1 MDQATLDIKYS
12 ELLQWLLDR
21 YLIPKDWPN
30 RLEIIKSKK
39 SEIIETLF
47 NSDNE
52 DFQKIKKMFKIF
64 ESTPVDTIPYSDY
77 SKLYQQLT
85 KTKEA
90 KEKTFFGN
98 YKSPFIYNAYILDY
112 LYQKNNLFLAEN
124 SKIIIQ
130 NISYEIP
137 NCLKMIEELK
147 EQIEYQK
154 NKNIEKKEEITKNE
168 NKLRNK
174 LKEYNIDI
182 DSEKIINSNQ
192 IVLSLIGKIEQ
203 NNFLE
208 NTLKNIEETIKNNQF
223 VQQGM
228 ELYENCFKNLY
239 NNLNTEPN
247 KNEIKVE
254 KEKEKE
260 KEGHNNKKGKKHIKH
275 KKGKNVSQKEKEI
288 KDKEEK
294 EDKEVKEE
302 NKEEENVENIIK
314 NNSFIFET
322 FTPTLKKLY
331 QYGDYIL
338 EKENKNEGLNSNL
351 EINRKEYIN
360 SLIKKYKMKYTEQS
374 DVKDLKDFKFSIV
387 GDNTNM
393 NFSDNK
399 DINKKEEKEYKETC
413 LLNHHER
420 NLLLADINEIIIF
433 LEQRLLNLDNSI
445 EINLTIHSDE
455 LKDYNIK
462 YNFETMTKIK
472 QELEKIVLLLTEKN
486 FVFLCNVLS
495 DKNNIKNVIDIF
507 NEIKIKNM
515 KLNNLINANIK
526 KNLELENEIK
536 ENQKKINELRKTTV
550 NIKKITEVTVTKI
563 LKRKINIIGDEYLF
577 SK

>member
-39 SEIIETLF
+39 AEVIETLF

-64 ESTPVDTIPYSDY
+64 ESTPIDSISYNDY
-77 SKLYQQLT
+77 QKLYQQLT

-147 EQIEYQK
+147 EQIDYQK
-154 NKNIEKKEEITKNE
+154 NKNLEKKEEINKNE
-168 NKLRNK
+168 NKLKIK

-182 DSEKIINSNQ
+182 DSEKITTSNQ
-192 IVLSLIGKIEQ
+192 IALSLIDKIEK
-203 NNFLE
+203 NNSFE
-208 NTLKNIEETIKNNQF
+208 NTLKTIEQNIKNNSL
-223 VQQGM
+223 VQQGI
-228 ELYENCFKNLY
+228 ELYEYCYNSLY
-239 NNLNTEPN
+239 NNLNIEQEQNDKN
-247 KNEIKVE
+247 KD
-254 KEKEKE
+254 KEKE
-260 KEGHNNKKGKKHIKH
+260 KEGQNKKNKKHQKF
-275 KKGKNVSQKEKEI
+275 KKNKSNQKKEKEN
-288 KDKEEK
+288 KD
-294 EDKEVKEE
+294 KEE
-302 NKEEENVENIIK
+302 NKENINLENGDNK
-314 NNSFIFET
+314 NFVFET
-322 FTPTLKKLY
+322 FTPTLKKFV
-331 QYGDYIL
+331 QNGDYIL
-338 EKENKNEGLNSNL
+338 GQENEKNENID
-351 EINRKEYIN
+351 INRQGYIN

-374 DVKDLKDFKFSIV
+374 DIKDFKFNIV
-387 GDNTNM
+387 GDNTNS
-393 NFSDNK
+393 NLSKNNENNNQD
-399 DINKKEEKEYKETC
+399 DKEYKETC
-413 LLNHHER
+413 LINHHER

-433 LEQRLLNLDNSI
+433 LEQRILNLENNI
-445 EINLTIHSDE
+445 EINLTIHSNE
-455 LKDYNIK
+455 LKDYNMK
-462 YNFETMTKIK
+462 YNLDIMTKIK
-472 QELEKIVLLLTEKN
+472 EELEKIVKLLTEKN
-486 FVFLCNVLS
+486 FVFLCNVL
-495 DKNNIKNVIDIF
+495 DDENNIKDVTDIY

-515 KLNNLINANIK
+515 KLNNLINSNEK
-526 KNLELENEIK
+526 KNGELEIEIK
-536 ENQKKINELRKTTV
+536 DTQKKINELRKTTV
-550 NIKKITEVTVTKI
+550 NIKKITEVTVTKL

-577 SK
+577 NK

>member
-1 MDQATLDIKYS
+1 MDQTTLDIKYS

-39 SEIIETLF
+39 AEVIETLF

-64 ESTPVDTIPYSDY
+64 ESTPIDSISYNDY
-77 SKLYQQLT
+77 QKLYQQLT

-147 EQIEYQK
+147 EQIDYQK
-154 NKNIEKKEEITKNE
+154 NKNLEKKEEINKNE
-168 NKLRNK
+168 NKLKMK

-182 DSEKIINSNQ
+182 DSEKITTSNQ
-192 IVLSLIGKIEQ
+192 IALSLIDKIEK
-203 NNFLE
+203 NNSFE
-208 NTLKNIEETIKNNQF
+208 NTLKTIEQNIKNNSL
-223 VQQGM
+223 VQQGI
-228 ELYENCFKNLY
+228 ELYEYCYNSLY
-239 NNLNTEPN
+239 NNLNIEQDQN
-247 KNEIKVE
+247 EKN

-260 KEGHNNKKGKKHIKH
+260 KEGQNKKNKKHQKF
-275 KKGKNVSQKEKEI
+275 KKNKSNQKKEKEI
-288 KDKEEK
+288 KDKEE
-294 EDKEVKEE
+294 
-302 NKEEENVENIIK
+302 NKENVNLENGDNK
-314 NNSFIFET
+314 NFVFET
-322 FTPTLKKLY
+322 FTPTLKKFV
-331 QYGDYIL
+331 QNGDYIL
-338 EKENKNEGLNSNL
+338 GQENEKNENID
-351 EINRKEYIN
+351 INRQGYIN

-374 DVKDLKDFKFSIV
+374 DIKDFKFNIV
-387 GDNTNM
+387 GDNTNS
-393 NFSDNK
+393 NLSKNNENNNQD
-399 DINKKEEKEYKETC
+399 DKEYKETC
-413 LLNHHER
+413 LINHHER

-433 LEQRLLNLDNSI
+433 LEQRILNLENNI
-445 EINLTIHSDE
+445 EINLTIHSNE
-455 LKDYNIK
+455 LKDYNMK
-462 YNFETMTKIK
+462 YNLDIMTKIK
-472 QELEKIVLLLTEKN
+472 EELEKIVKLLTEKN
-486 FVFLCNVLS
+486 FVFLCNVL
-495 DKNNIKNVIDIF
+495 DDENNIKDVTDIY

-515 KLNNLINANIK
+515 KLNNLINSNEK
-526 KNLELENEIK
+526 KNGELEIEIK
-536 ENQKKINELRKTTV
+536 DTQKKINELRKTTV
-550 NIKKITEVTVTKI
+550 NIKKITEVTVTKL

-577 SK
+577 NK

>member
-39 SEIIETLF
+39 AEVIETLF

-64 ESTPVDTIPYSDY
+64 ESTPIDSISYNDY
-77 SKLYQQLT
+77 QKLYQQLT

-147 EQIEYQK
+147 EQIDYQK
-154 NKNIEKKEEITKNE
+154 NKNLEKKEEINKNE
-168 NKLRNK
+168 NKLKIK

-182 DSEKIINSNQ
+182 DSEKITNSNQ
-192 IVLSLIGKIEQ
+192 IALSLIDKIEK
-203 NNFLE
+203 NNSFE
-208 NTLKNIEETIKNNQF
+208 NTLKTIEQNIKNNSL
-223 VQQGM
+223 VQQGI
-228 ELYENCFKNLY
+228 ELYEYCYNSLY
-239 NNLNTEPN
+239 NNLNIEQDQNDKN
-247 KNEIKVE
+247 KD
-254 KEKEKE
+254 KEKE
-260 KEGHNNKKGKKHIKH
+260 KEGQNKKNKKHQKF
-275 KKGKNVSQKEKEI
+275 KKNKSNQKKEKEI
-288 KDKEEK
+288 KDKEE
-294 EDKEVKEE
+294 
-302 NKEEENVENIIK
+302 NKENINLENGDNK
-314 NNSFIFET
+314 NFVFET
-322 FTPTLKKLY
+322 FTPTLKKFV
-331 QYGDYIL
+331 QNGDYIL
-338 EKENKNEGLNSNL
+338 GQENEKNENID
-351 EINRKEYIN
+351 INRQGYIN

-374 DVKDLKDFKFSIV
+374 DIKDFKFNIV
-387 GDNTNM
+387 GDNTNS
-393 NFSDNK
+393 NLSKNNENNNQD
-399 DINKKEEKEYKETC
+399 DKEYKETC
-413 LLNHHER
+413 LINHHER

-433 LEQRLLNLDNSI
+433 LEQRILNLENNI
-445 EINLTIHSDE
+445 EINLTIHSNE
-455 LKDYNIK
+455 LKDYNMK
-462 YNFETMTKIK
+462 YNLDIMTKIK
-472 QELEKIVLLLTEKN
+472 EELEKIVKLLTEKN
-486 FVFLCNVLS
+486 FVFLCNVL
-495 DKNNIKNVIDIF
+495 DDENNIKDVTDIY

-515 KLNNLINANIK
+515 KLNNLINSNEK
-526 KNLELENEIK
+526 KNGELEIEIK
-536 ENQKKINELRKTTV
+536 DTQKKINELRKTTV
-550 NIKKITEVTVTKI
+550 NIKKITEVTVTKL

-577 SK
+577 NK